1 MKKRK
6 RRRKK
11 LGRANVLHDCTKPP
25 AIGRG
30 GDYFSLSLSL
40 NNGVVALNRLKG
52 WRTRRRGVSFRGNG
66 SLASPHLI

>member
-40 NNGVVALNRLKG
+40 
-52 WRTRRRGVSFRGNG
+52 
-66 SLASPHLI
+66 